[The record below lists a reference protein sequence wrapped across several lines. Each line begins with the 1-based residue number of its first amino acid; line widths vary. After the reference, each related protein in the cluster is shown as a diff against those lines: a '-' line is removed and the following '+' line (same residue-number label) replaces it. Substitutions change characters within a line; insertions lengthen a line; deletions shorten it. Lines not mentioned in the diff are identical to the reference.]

1 MCHGCIKKTTSPR
14 QVRGK
19 LGTWGCVPAL
29 TILADFGVVRFG
41 EVKLSELGDASGE
54 GRNGR
59 VLKSEGGERRG
70 PKRRSPVLA
79 LGGPPVP
86 RRGGSFSCLAVRAFR
101 LSQTAP
107 PCCSSLLP
115 SLARSCPSV
124 NQSHWASPP
133 VANPGWIGL
142 SPHKAKSRR
151 SYQAVERPYPTLP
164 VSRWPPTALTRNL
177 ASGVTSNLDPLR
189 HFRHSV

>member
-1 MCHGCIKKTTSPR
+1 MCHGCIKKATSPR
-14 QVRGK
+14 LVRGK
-19 LGTWGCVPAL
+19 TGTWGCVPAL

-41 EVKLSELGDASGE
+41 DVKLSELGDASGE

-59 VLKSEGGERRG
+59 VLKSEGERRN

-101 LSQTAP
+101 LCQTAP
-107 PCCSSLLP
+107 PCCSSVLP

-133 VANPGWIGL
+133 VASLGW
-142 SPHKAKSRR
+142 SPLAQRQVPR
-151 SYQAVERPYPTLP
+151 GYQAVERPYPTLP
-164 VSRWPPTALTRNL
+164 ISRWPSTALGRNP

-189 HFRHSV
+189 PLPSF